1 MPLAFTGGLIGLLIA
16 GEQLSMMSLMG
27 FMVLMG
33 TVVNNGI
40 VFVDYTN
47 QLRLEGVEKR
57 RALVLSR
64 PGQNASHFDDGRLPS
79 CPCVR

>member
-1 MPLAFTGGLIGLLIA
+1 
-16 GEQLSMMSLMG
+16 MMSLMG

-47 QLRLEGVEKR
+47 QLRLEWVEKR
-57 RALVLSR
+57 RALVLTGQARMR
-64 PGQNASHFDDGRLPS
+64 PILMDGP
-79 CPCVR
+79 